1 MPALDRLRNGEVFG
15 AWQPGTEPILGLSG
29 GGVKEGYKLAEV
41 TAGGTAAA
49 AGLQVGDVL
58 VRLDGRPIV
67 GDDDLV
73 QSIAERDAGH
83 EAVID
88 YLRGTASAQVR
99 VKLAPRVP

>member
-1 MPALDRLRNGEVFG
+1 M
-15 AWQPGTEPILGLSG
+15 
-29 GGVKEGYKLAEV
+29 KEGFKLTDV
-41 TAGGTAAA
+41 VAGGPAAA

-73 QSIAERDAGH
+73 QAIAERDAGH

-88 YLRGTASAQVR
+88 YLRGTAAAQAR
-99 VKLAPRVP
+99 VKLSPRVP